1 MRVLVT
7 GATGFVG
14 SHVTEALVAAGH
26 EVNVAVRA
34 TSDRRWLA
42 HLPVR
47 QCALDLG
54 APARLTDTLVGVDAI
69 VHVAGITRAASDAE
83 FVQVNVEA
91 TRALLSAA
99 VTARVERFV
108 LISSLAARGPDRP
121 EPQLSPYGHSKREA
135 EQVAAGF
142 ADEIDVTALRVA
154 GVYGPRDTDLLPL
167 FRMARRGVVL
177 LPSGRGRVQPVFA
190 TDVAEL
196 VAGCLS
202 RSIGFGPW
210 PVAEPRSY
218 AWSELAG
225 FLGAALG
232 RRVRGLH
239 APAAVF
245 LGAAGVSEAVARVQR
260 RAAVLDRRRAL
271 DLARHSYTCDVT
283 DTERASGWCAQVGLA
298 DGLART
304 ARWYQSHGWL

>member
-14 SHVTEALVAAGH
+14 SHVAEALVAAGH
-26 EVNVAVRA
+26 EVTVAVRA
-34 TSDRRWLA
+34 TSDRRWLED
-42 HLPVR
+42 LPVR
-47 QCALDLG
+47 QCALDYG
-54 APARLTDTLVGVDAI
+54 TPARLTDTLVGVDAI
-69 VHVAGITRAASDAE
+69 AHVAGITRAASDAD
-83 FVQVNVEA
+83 FVQVNVEG

-99 VTARVERFV
+99 VTARIERVV

-135 EQVAAGF
+135 ERVAAEF
-142 ADEIDVTALRVA
+142 THHLDVVALRVA

-167 FRMARRGVVL
+167 FRMARRGILL
-177 LPSGRGRVQPVFA
+177 LPPRSRRVQPVFA

-196 VAGCLS
+196 VVRCFS

-218 AWSELAG
+218 AWNELAG
-225 FLGAALG
+225 YLGAALG

-239 APAAVF
+239 APAALF
-245 LGAAGVSEAVARVQR
+245 LAAAGVSEAVARVQR
-260 RAAVLDRRRAL
+260 RTAAFDRRRAL
-271 DLARHSYTCDVT
+271 DVAHHSYTCDVAA
-283 DTERASGWCAQVGLA
+283 TERASGWRAQVGLA

-304 ARWYQSHGWL
+304 ARWYRDRGWL